1 MDSLDPLVSG
11 SLRIWWTPRKSQGA
25 CSSFCFLLWWSTN
38 ECNQVSF
45 GLLICV
51 QECSPEPSEKAI
63 TLIVLRY
70 SMTLMSPALHPAH
83 QTLQEEM
90 RLPGDNVAVEWGQ
103 LQPLPA
109 SPFPCG
115 KQNVTQWCLMP
126 FPQSDW
132 EMGTPHILLH
142 HSAAKLVWGFE

>member
-1 MDSLDPLVSG
+1 M
-11 SLRIWWTPRKSQGA
+11 
-25 CSSFCFLLWWSTN
+25 
-38 ECNQVSF
+38 
-45 GLLICV
+45 

-70 SMTLMSPALHPAH
+70 SMTLMSPVLHPAH
-83 QTLQEEM
+83 QTPQEEV

-115 KQNVTQWCLMP
+115 KQNVTQ
-126 FPQSDW
+126 
-132 EMGTPHILLH
+132 
-142 HSAAKLVWGFE
+142 